1 MKEPYS
7 LKIDA
12 YAHIVPPRY
21 GKEIENLFP
30 SIYQQ
35 QIKPCP
41 VLYDLDA
48 RFRVMDKYEPLRQ
61 VLTLGRIPTE
71 HLAPPKQAAELV
83 VKYRDR
89 FCGALATIS
98 MTDMDEAL
106 IEIDRCIKDLHFN
119 GIYIHTPVD

>member
-1 MKEPYS
+1 MREPYP

-21 GKEIENLFP
+21 GKKIEQLFP
-30 SIYQQ
+30 SIYNQ
-35 QIKPCP
+35 QILPCP

-71 HLAPPKQAAELV
+71 HLAGPKQAAELARV
-83 VKYRDR
+83 ANDEMAELVNKHRDR
-89 FCGALATIS
+89 FCGALATIA
-98 MTDMDEAL
+98 MTDMGT
-106 IEIDRCIKDLHFN
+106 CQ
-119 GIYIHTPVD
+119 